1 MRRVHVR
8 KLARM
13 AALAVLTNFAGF
25 GQTAVS
31 PAFEVASIK
40 PSDPKATQANVRGGP
55 GTSDPGQVSYT
66 NLPLSSILMRAY
78 NGIESSDQIIG
89 PPSLRSQK
97 YDIVAKIPPGT
108 PREQFNLMLINLL
121 TERFHMAVHRE
132 TREIQG
138 YEMVIAKNGPK
149 LKKSSVADSTFADEH
164 PDPAVIQPVVKDL
177 GDGNYRLDSPGMVWR
192 PIFMARVQSFH
203 LMARAQRLP
212 DLARMLGPM
221 MRTHIVDKTGLAGR
235 YDFTLD
241 FSTDPNGVSGA
252 PFPSNVP
259 GAPDIPDN
267 SASYILDSVQAQLG
281 LKLQPAKVPVE
292 TVIVDSADNA
302 PTAN

>member
-8 KLARM
+8 KLARV
-13 AALAVLTNFAGF
+13 AALAVLTNVTSF
-25 GQTAVS
+25 GQAAGS
-31 PAFEVASIK
+31 PAFEAASIK
-40 PSDPKATQANVRGGP
+40 PSDPKAPQANASGGP

-66 NLPLSSILMRAY
+66 NLPLSSVLMRAY
-78 NGIESSDQIIG
+78 DGIESSDQIIG

-108 PREQFNLMLINLL
+108 TREQFNLMLINLL
-121 TERFHMAVHRE
+121 TERFHMVVHQE

-138 YEMVIAKNGPK
+138 YELVMAKNGPK
-149 LKKSSVADSTFADEH
+149 LKKSSVADSTLANGH
-164 PDPAVIQPVVKDL
+164 PGPAVIKDL
-177 GDGNYRLDSPGMVWR
+177 GDGNFRLDSPGMVWR
-192 PIFMARVQSFH
+192 PIFVARVQSFH
-203 LMARAQRLP
+203 LMARAGSLP

-241 FSTDPNGVSGA
+241 YSLDPTGSLGT

-267 SASYILDSVQAQLG
+267 SAPYILDSVQAQLG
-281 LKLQPAKVPVE
+281 LKLQPAKVPLV
-292 TVIVDSADNA
+292 TVIVDSVDIA
-302 PTAN
+302 PTEN